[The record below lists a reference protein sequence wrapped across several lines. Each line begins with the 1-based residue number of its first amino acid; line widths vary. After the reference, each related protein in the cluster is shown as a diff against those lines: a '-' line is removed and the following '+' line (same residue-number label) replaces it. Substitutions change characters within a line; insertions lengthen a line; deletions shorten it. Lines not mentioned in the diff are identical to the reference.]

1 MSTDLIAWPATQEA
15 GRPFVDRLHEWVT
28 TVDHKRLGI
37 MYIAYALFFL
47 VIGGLEAT
55 IMRIQLT
62 AAHKDFV
69 SPQVFNR
76 MFTMHGTTMIFFVV
90 MPLVF
95 GLANYL
101 VPLMIG
107 ARDMAFPRLNA
118 FSFWLTAFGGI
129 LLYFSFLGG
138 NGLYGAGNAPDVG
151 WFAYA
156 PLTSPTFSPGHS
168 TDFWTLGLLVS
179 GFGSIGTA
187 INIIVT
193 ILGMRCPGMK
203 IGKMP
208 LFAWL
213 NLVMAGMVILAVS
226 PLSAAQIMLLV
237 DRYIGGHFFDTQ
249 AGGSAVIWMH
259 FFWIFGHPEVYVLVI
274 PAFAF
279 ASEIIPVFSR
289 KAIFGYPVMVAA
301 TVCIAFIAMS
311 VWAHHMFTVG
321 MNSNANTFF
330 VLSTMAIAVPTGI
343 KIFNWLATMWG
354 GKIHFKT
361 PMLFAIAFLFQFL
374 VAGLTGIMLSAAP
387 FDWQLGSSYFVVA
400 HFHYVIVGGILF
412 TIFGAFYYWFPKM
425 SGKMCNE
432 TLGKL
437 HFWLF
442 FIGFHLTFDFMHIP
456 GVLGMPRRIYTY
468 EPGRGWDVW
477 NLIVTIGVFFQALGT
492 VIFVTNLLW
501 SYFKGK
507 AAGSDPWDAWTL
519 EWSTPSPPPAYNFA
533 VIPTVKSR
541 RPLWDLKHP
550 ADPDWKYE

>member
-1 MSTDLIAWPATQEA
+1 MSSDSIALPRAEA
-15 GRPFVDRLHEWVT
+15 ASRPLVDALHGWVT

-37 MYIAYALFFL
+37 LYILYALIFL
-47 VIGGLEAT
+47 VIGGIEAG
-55 IMRIQLT
+55 IMRIQLMH
-62 AAHKDFV
+62 AHNDFV

-76 MFTMHGTTMIFFVV
+76 MFTMHGTTMIFFVA

-95 GLANYL
+95 GFANYL
-101 VPLMIG
+101 IPLMIG

-118 FSFWLTAFGGI
+118 FSFWLMAFGGF
-129 LLYFSFLGG
+129 LLYFSLVGA

-156 PLTSPTFSPGHS
+156 PLTSRTFSVGHS

-187 INIIVT
+187 INILTT
-193 ILGMRCPGMK
+193 ILCMRCPGMSL
-203 IGKMP
+203 GKMP
-208 LFAWL
+208 LLAWL
-213 NLVMAGMVILAVS
+213 NLVMSGMVILAIS
-226 PLSAAQIMLLV
+226 PLTAAQVMLLV
-237 DRYIGGHFFDTQ
+237 DRYLGGHFFDTQ
-249 AGGSAVIWMH
+249 AGGSAVVWMH
-259 FFWIFGHPEVYVLVI
+259 FFWIFGHPEVYVLAI

-301 TVCIAFIAMS
+301 TICIGFIGMS

-321 MNSNANTFF
+321 MSSSANTFF

-354 GKIHFKT
+354 GKIEFKT
-361 PMLFAIAFLFQFL
+361 PMLFCVAFLFQFL
-374 VAGLTGIMLSAAP
+374 VAGLTGIMLGAAP
-387 FDWQLGSSYFVVA
+387 FDWQLSNSYFVVA

-456 GVLGMPRRIYTY
+456 GMLGMPRRIYTY
-468 EPGRGWDVW
+468 QAGRGWDVW

-501 SYFKGK
+501 SYFQGK

-519 EWSTPSPPPAYNFA
+519 EWSTLSPPPAYNFA
-533 VIPTVKSR
+533 SIPVVKSR

-550 ADPDWKYE
+550 NDPDWKYE

>member
-1 MSTDLIAWPATQEA
+1 MSSDSIALPRAETA
-15 GRPFVDRLHEWVT
+15 SRPLVDALHGWVT

-37 MYIAYALFFL
+37 LYILYALIFL
-47 VIGGLEAT
+47 VIGGIEAGV
-55 IMRIQLT
+55 MRIQLMH
-62 AAHKDFV
+62 AHNDFV

-76 MFTMHGTTMIFFVV
+76 MFTMHGTTMIFFVA

-95 GLANYL
+95 GFANYL
-101 VPLMIG
+101 IPLMIG

-118 FSFWLTAFGGI
+118 FSFWLMAFGGF
-129 LLYFSFLGG
+129 LLYFSLVGA

-156 PLTSPTFSPGHS
+156 PLTSRTFSVGHS

-187 INIIVT
+187 INILTT
-193 ILGMRCPGMK
+193 ILCMRCAGMSL
-203 IGKMP
+203 GKMP
-208 LFAWL
+208 LLAWL
-213 NLVMAGMVILAVS
+213 NLVMSGMVILAIS
-226 PLSAAQIMLLV
+226 PLTAAQVMLLV
-237 DRYIGGHFFDTQ
+237 DRYLGGHFFDTQ
-249 AGGSAVIWMH
+249 AGGSAVVWMH
-259 FFWIFGHPEVYVLVI
+259 FFWIFGHPEVYVLAI

-301 TVCIAFIAMS
+301 TICIGFIGMS

-321 MNSNANTFF
+321 MSSSANTFF

-354 GKIHFKT
+354 GKIEFKT
-361 PMLFAIAFLFQFL
+361 PMLFCVAFLFQFL
-374 VAGLTGIMLSAAP
+374 VAGLTGIMLGAAP
-387 FDWQLGSSYFVVA
+387 FDWQLSNSYFVVA

-412 TIFGAFYYWFPKM
+412 TIFGAFYYWFPKV

-456 GVLGMPRRIYTY
+456 GMLGMPRRIYTY

-501 SYFKGK
+501 SYFRGK
-507 AAGSDPWDAWTL
+507 AAGNDPWDAWTL
-519 EWSTPSPPPAYNFA
+519 EWSTLSPPPVYNFA
-533 VIPTVKSR
+533 SIPVVKSR

-550 ADPDWKYE
+550 NDPDWKYE

>member
-1 MSTDLIAWPATQEA
+1 MSTDAIAQRGTELASQ
-15 GRPFVDRLHEWVT
+15 PFVARLHDWVT

-37 MYIAYALFFL
+37 LYIIYALVFL
-47 VIGGLEAT
+47 LIAGIEAL
-55 IMRIQLT
+55 IIRIQLIRP
-62 AAHKDFV
+62 HNDFV

-90 MPLVF
+90 MPVLF
-95 GLANYL
+95 GFANYL
-101 VPLMIG
+101 IPLMIG

-118 FSFWLTAFGGI
+118 FSFWMTAFGGL
-129 LLYFSFLGG
+129 LLYFSLIGA

-156 PLTSPTFSPGHS
+156 PLTSQTFSLGHS
-168 TDFWTLGLLVS
+168 TDFWTLGILVS

-187 INIIVT
+187 INIVATVT
-193 ILGMRCPGMK
+193 CMRCPGMTLA
-203 IGKMP
+203 KMP

-213 NLVMAGMVILAVS
+213 NFVMAGMVILAVS
-226 PLSAAQIMLLV
+226 PLTAAQIMLLV
-237 DRYIGGHFFDTQ
+237 DRYLGGHFFDTQ

-301 TVCIAFIAMS
+301 TLCIGFIGMS

-321 MNSNANTFF
+321 MSAGANTFF

-343 KIFNWLATMWG
+343 KIFNWMATMWG
-354 GKIHFKT
+354 GKIRFDA
-361 PMLFAIAFLFQFL
+361 PMMFCIAFLFQFL
-374 VAGLTGIMLSAAP
+374 VAGLTGVTLAVAP
-387 FDWQLGSSYFVVA
+387 LDWQLGNSYYVVA

-412 TIFGAFYYWFPKM
+412 PIFGAFYYWLPKA
-425 SGKMCNE
+425 SGKMYSE
-432 TLGKL
+432 TLARL

-442 FIGFHLTFDFMHIP
+442 FIGFHLTFDFMHVP

-477 NLIVTIGVFFQALGT
+477 NLIVTVGVVFQALGT
-492 VIFVTNLLW
+492 VVFVVNLVW
-501 SYFKGK
+501 SYFKG
-507 AAGSDPWDAWTL
+507 ATAGSDPWDAWTR
-519 EWSTPSPPPAYNFA
+519 EWSTPSPPPAYNFS
-533 VIPTVKSR
+533 VIPTVQSR

-550 ADPDWKYE
+550 DDPDWKYE

>member
-1 MSTDLIAWPATQEA
+1 MSTDAIVLPRTEPLS
-15 GRPFVDRLHEWVT
+15 RPLVDTLHEWVT

-37 MYIAYALFFL
+37 LYLGYALLFL
-47 VIGGLEAT
+47 VVGGIEAG
-55 IMRIQLT
+55 IVRIQLIC
-62 AAHKDFV
+62 AHNDFV

-76 MFTMHGTTMIFFVV
+76 MFTMHGTTMIFFVA

-95 GLANYL
+95 GFANYL

-118 FSFWLTAFGGI
+118 FSFWLTAFGGL
-129 LLYFSFLGG
+129 LLYFSVLGA

-156 PLTSPTFSPGHS
+156 PLTSRTFSVGHS

-187 INIIVT
+187 INILTT
-193 ILGMRCPGMK
+193 ILCMRCAGMNL
-203 IGKMP
+203 GKMP
-208 LFAWL
+208 LLVWL
-213 NLVMAGMVILAVS
+213 NLVMSGMVILAVS
-226 PLSAAQIMLLV
+226 PLTAAQLMLLV
-237 DRYIGGHFFDTQ
+237 DRYLGGHFFDTQ

-301 TVCIAFIAMS
+301 TICIGFIGMS

-354 GKIHFKT
+354 GKIEFKT
-361 PMLFAIAFLFQFL
+361 PMLFCVGFLFQFL

-387 FDWQLGSSYFVVA
+387 FDWQLGNSYFVVA

-412 TIFGAFYYWFPKM
+412 TVFAAFYYWFPKM
-425 SGKMCNE
+425 TGKMCNE

-442 FIGFHLTFDFMHIP
+442 LIGFHLTFDFMHVP
-456 GVLGMPRRIYTY
+456 GLLGMPRRIYTY

-492 VIFVTNLLW
+492 TVFVVNLVW
-501 SYFKGK
+501 SYFKGR
-507 AAGSDPWDAWTL
+507 AAGPDPWDAWTL
-519 EWSTPSPPPAYNFA
+519 EWSTPSPPPAYNF
-533 VIPTVKSR
+533 VSIPMVKSR

-550 ADPDWKYE
+550 NDPDWKYE